1 MASRVAVMVDDEV
14 LRTLFCEI
22 IELNGYEPAVL
33 FPPDQA
39 LAQLALRA
47 TDALILDVRLMDK
60 DPGWDL
66 LDAIR
71 HEPSIAA
78 LPVILLT
85 ADADRRR
92 NKRQTGINTDCH
104 LLRKPFGFVE
114 ISSVLA
120 AVLGE
125 Q

>member
-1 MASRVAVMVDDEV
+1 MARRVAVMVDDEV

-39 LAQLALRA
+39 LVQLTSRA

-60 DPGWDL
+60 DPGWGL
-66 LDAIR
+66 LDAVR
-71 HEPSIAA
+71 HEPSTAT

-92 NKRQTGINTDCH
+92 IKRQTGINSDCH
-104 LLRKPFGFVE
+104 LMRKPFGFVE
-114 ISSVLA
+114 ISAMLA
-120 AVLGE
+120 TVLGE